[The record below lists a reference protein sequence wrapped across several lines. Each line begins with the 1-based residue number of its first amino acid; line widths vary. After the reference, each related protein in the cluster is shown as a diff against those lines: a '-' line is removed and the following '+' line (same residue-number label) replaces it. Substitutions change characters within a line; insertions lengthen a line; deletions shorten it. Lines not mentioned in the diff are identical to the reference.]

1 MEQIERGQDRRQE
14 QALFYDAISDRR
26 RKRYDRRGH
35 VVPAFPGSVR
45 PGFAEAPPPVERRRA
60 PESGME

>member
-1 MEQIERGQDRRQE
+1 V
-14 QALFYDAISDRR
+14 LFYDAISDRR